1 MIPPSHPD
9 SEPPLRFSQREG
21 REREGRLLPE
31 GATGIRKSGTGARGQ
46 RDPHLR
52 MVPRSPSCP
61 PVHFGRVEAH
71 RPHWRGHVSE

>member
-46 RDPHLR
+46 RDPISGWSPGAHP
-52 MVPRSPSCP
+52 VPLSIS
-61 PVHFGRVEAH
+61 VGW
-71 RPHWRGHVSE
+71 RPTGLTGVGM